1 MANVAA
7 DDLSRLT
14 VADIMQ
20 NRVTTVHADTSLG
33 DVARLLWE
41 EGISAAPVL
50 DDDNRLLGVISASDI
65 VRFKAYGG
73 PPHAGRGPCARD
85 LMTAATIQVRSTTS
99 VPELARFLV
108 KAGVHRALVV
118 EQGRLTGI
126 VSTFDIVEAVA
137 AAAPAAAAGAG

>member
-1 MANVAA
+1 MMDAA
-7 DDLSRLT
+7 AENLARLK

-50 DDDNRLLGVISASDI
+50 DDDGRLLGVISASDI

-73 PPHAGRGPCARD
+73 PAHAGRGPCARD
-85 LMTAATIQVRSTTS
+85 LMTAATIHVRPGTS

-108 KAGVHRALVV
+108 RAGIHRALVV
-118 EQGRLTGI
+118 EHGRLAGI

-137 AAAPAAAAGAG
+137 GAAPSVADAG